1 MEEGCP
7 SLTEQLAAYQQRLRD
22 LEQTDAEQKVVIAEQ
37 QQVIEHQAAVIAEQ
51 QEAAAAYQEQLA
63 KAAEQLRFFKR
74 AMFGQRRERYAP
86 SPDQKV
92 LFVPEVVEGLDAK
105 QKNTEDAP
113 ADSSPPRT
121 RRKPRRPRIE
131 FPQFWEHRRTE
142 YPLPDSE
149 LPCGCCGAQRT
160 IIRTHVTKRA
170 EMEEAKIYVVEEAR
184 YTYGCSHC
192 HDGSQMQTTQRPPQ
206 ALEKSPFGP
215 SILAWL
221 VTWKFLHHLP
231 VYRQQELLLGPLK
244 RWLSR
249 ALLCGLLSRTAQAL
263 RPLERLIRQQVLTS
277 AVINA
282 DETEVRMIKPGHVK
296 AITGYL
302 TGYAGDEDHRYVFYD
317 FRPSRSRDGPA
328 EMLADYRGYLQTDG
342 YSVYTSLVRHSE
354 GRLVDV
360 ACWAHGRR
368 GFEEALPA
376 TSHPLVHEAMLWT
389 QQLYDIEDRAKDM
402 SADDRRALRQAEALP
417 ILMRMKA
424 RFEEVRPTLRPTAK
438 LAEAIGYVL
447 NRWDAFVRYTS
458 DGRIPIDNNVIERLL
473 RPIAIGR
480 KNYLFFGSERG
491 GKTAATLYTL
501 VQSARRNCVD
511 VWPYLTDVLRRI
523 AAIAPGDT
531 AALEAL
537 LPDRWVAAHPEHR
550 LEQREEESREAQA
563 RRRQRRIARRVAAAP
578 QATVTCSGPCVS
590 M

>member
-1 MEEGCP
+1 MEHGSS
-7 SLTEQLAAYQQRLRD
+7 SLADQLAACRQRIRE
-22 LEQTDAEQKVVIAEQ
+22 LEQKDADQ
-37 QQVIEHQAAVIAEQ
+37 QAVIAQQ
-51 QEAAAAYQEQLA
+51 QEVIAACQEQLA

-86 SPDQKV
+86 SPDQEV

-105 QKNTEDAP
+105 QETTQPDTN
-113 ADSSPPRT
+113 ADSPPPRT

-142 YPLPDSE
+142 YALPESE
-149 LPCGCCGAQRT
+149 LPCGCCGAQR
-160 IIRTHVTKRA
+160 IITRTHVTKRV
-170 EMEEAKIYVVEEAR
+170 EMEEAKLYVVEEVR
-184 YTYGCSHC
+184 YTYGCSAC

-206 ALEKSPFGP
+206 AVEKSPFGP
-215 SILAWL
+215 SILARL

-263 RPLERLIRQQVLTS
+263 RPLERLIYQRVLAS
-277 AVINA
+277 AVVNA
-282 DETEVRMIKPGHVK
+282 DETEVRMLKPGHGK

-302 TGYAGDEDHRYVFYD
+302 SGYAGDADHRYVFYD
-317 FRPSRSRDGPA
+317 FRPSRSRDGPR
-328 EMLADYRGYLQTDG
+328 EVLGDYRGYLQTDG
-342 YSVYTSLVRHSE
+342 YIVYTSLVRE
-354 GRLVDV
+354 AAGRLVDV

-368 GFEEALPA
+368 GFEEAIPA
-376 TSHPLVHEAMLWT
+376 TSHPLVHEAMIWA
-389 QQLYDIEDRAKDM
+389 QQLYDIEDRAREM
-402 SADDRRALRQAEALP
+402 SAEDRRALRQAEALP

-438 LAEAIGYVL
+438 LAEAIDYVL

-480 KNYLFFGSERG
+480 KNYLFFGSEKG

-537 LPDRWVAAHPEHR
+537 LPDRWLAAHPEHR
-550 LEQREEESREAQA
+550 LEQREEEPREAQSR
-563 RRRQRRIARRVAAAP
+563 RRRQRVARRAMAA
-578 QATVTCSGPCVS
+578 T
-590 M
+590 

>member
-1 MEEGCP
+1 MEHGSP
-7 SLTEQLAAYQQRLRD
+7 SLEDRLAACEQRIHELERTDTEQ
-22 LEQTDAEQKVVIAEQ
+22 K
-37 QQVIEHQAAVIAEQ
+37 AVIAQQ
-51 QEAAAAYQEQLA
+51 QEAIAAYQEQLA

-105 QKNTEDAP
+105 QEAIQPDTN
-113 ADSSPPRT
+113 ADSPPPRKP
-121 RRKPRRPRIE
+121 RKPRRPRIE
-131 FPQFWEHRRTE
+131 FPQFWEHRRKE

-149 LPCGCCGAQRT
+149 LPCGCCGAERI
-160 IIRTHVTKRA
+160 IIRTHITKRV
-170 EMEEAKIYVVEEAR
+170 EMEEAKLYVVEEVR
-184 YTYGCSHC
+184 FTYGCSNC
-192 HDGSQMQTTQRPPQ
+192 HDGSQMQTTERPPQ
-206 ALEKSPFGP
+206 AVEKSPFGP

-263 RPLERLIRQQVLTS
+263 RPLERLIHERVLAS
-277 AVINA
+277 IVINA
-282 DETEVRMIKPGHVK
+282 DETEVKMLKPGNGK

-302 TGYAGDEDHRYVFYD
+302 SGYAGDADHRYVFYD
-317 FRPSRSRDGPA
+317 FRPSRSRDGPK
-328 EMLADYRGYLQTDG
+328 EVLADYRGYLQTDG
-342 YSVYTSLVRHSE
+342 YIVYTSLVRE
-354 GRLVDV
+354 AAGRLVDV

-368 GFEEALPA
+368 GFEEAIPA
-376 TSHPLVHEAMLWT
+376 TSHPLVHEAMIWT
-389 QQLYDIEDRAKDM
+389 QQLYDIEDRAKEM
-402 SADDRRALRQAEALP
+402 SPEDRRALRQAEALP
-417 ILMRMKA
+417 ILTRMKA

-438 LAEAIGYVL
+438 LTEAIDYVL
-447 NRWDAFVRYTS
+447 NRWDAFVRYTQ

-473 RPIAIGR
+473 RPITIGR
-480 KNYLFFGSERG
+480 KNYLFFGSEKG

-563 RRRQRRIARRVAAAP
+563 RRRRKRAARRAAI
-578 QATVTCSGPCVS
+578 SL
-590 M
+590 

>member
-1 MEEGCP
+1 MTPSRKKSSMPAEPNGSVERLIVAWKHGSP
-7 SLTEQLAAYQQRLRD
+7 SLADQLAACQQRIRE
-22 LEQTDAEQKVVIAEQ
+22 LEQTDADQ
-37 QQVIEHQAAVIAEQ
+37 QAVIAQQ
-51 QEAAAAYQEQLA
+51 QEAIAAYQEQLA

-105 QKNTEDAP
+105 QQNSQDAN
-113 ADSSPPRT
+113 ADSPPPRT

-142 YPLPDSE
+142 YPLPPRRNCLAAAAGPSGSSSA
-149 LPCGCCGAQRT
+149 PTSRSGRRWKRRSCTWSKRCGTPTA
-160 IIRTHVTKRA
+160 VP
-170 EMEEAKIYVVEEAR
+170 
-184 YTYGCSHC
+184 HC
-192 HDGSQMQTTQRPPQ
+192 HDGSQMQTTERPPQ
-206 ALEKSPFGP
+206 AVEKSPFGP

-263 RPLERLIRQQVLTS
+263 RPLERLIHQRVLAS

-282 DETEVRMIKPGHVK
+282 DETEVRMLKPGHGK

-302 TGYAGDEDHRYVFYD
+302 SGYAGDADHRYVFYD
-317 FRPSRSRDGPA
+317 FRPSRSRDGPR

-342 YSVYTSLVRHSE
+342 YIVYTSLVRE
-354 GRLVDV
+354 AAGRLVDV

-368 GFEEALPA
+368 GFEEAIPA
-376 TSHPLVHEAMLWT
+376 TSHPLVHEAMIWT
-389 QQLYDIEDRAKDM
+389 QQLYDIEDRAKEM

-417 ILMRMKA
+417 ILARMKA
-424 RFEEVRPTLRPTAK
+424 RFDEVRPTLRPTAK
-438 LAEAIGYVL
+438 LAEAIDYVL
-447 NRWDAFVRYTS
+447 NRWDAFVRYTE

-473 RPIAIGR
+473 RPVAIGR
-480 KNYLFFGSERG
+480 KNYLFFGSEHG

-563 RRRQRRIARRVAAAP
+563 RRRRKRAARRLAAA
-578 QATVTCSGPCVS
+578 Q
-590 M
+590 

>member
-1 MEEGCP
+1 MVRICEP
-7 SLTEQLAAYQQRLRD
+7 SWQCEQRIRD
-22 LEQTDAEQKVVIAEQ
+22 LERTTADQQAIIAQ
-37 QQVIEHQAAVIAEQ
+37 Q
-51 QEAAAAYQEQLA
+51 QEAIAAYQEQLA

-86 SPDQKV
+86 SPDQKL

-105 QKNTEDAP
+105 QQATQPGTN

-131 FPQFWEHRRTE
+131 FPQFWEHRRIE

-149 LPCGCCGAQRT
+149 LPCGCCGAQRI

-170 EMEEAKIYVVEEAR
+170 EMEEAKLYVVEEVR

-192 HDGSQMQTTQRPPQ
+192 HDGSQMQTTERPPQ
-206 ALEKSPFGP
+206 AVEKSPFGP

-263 RPLERLIRQQVLTS
+263 RPLERLIHERVLAS

-282 DETEVRMIKPGHVK
+282 DETEVRMLKPGNGK

-302 TGYAGDEDHRYVFYD
+302 SGYAGDADHRYVFYD
-317 FRPSRSRDGPA
+317 FRPSRSRDGPK
-328 EMLADYRGYLQTDG
+328 EMLADYHGYLQTDG
-342 YSVYTSLVRHSE
+342 YIVYTSLVRE
-354 GRLVDV
+354 AAGRLVDV

-368 GFEEALPA
+368 GFEESLPT
-376 TSHPLVHEAMLWT
+376 TSHPLVHEAMIWT
-389 QQLYDIEDRAKDM
+389 QQLYDIEDRAKEM
-402 SADDRRALRQAEALP
+402 SPEDRRALRQAEAMP
-417 ILMRMKA
+417 ILARMKV
-424 RFEEVRPTLRPTAK
+424 RFDEVRPTLRSTSK
-438 LAEAIGYVL
+438 LAEAIDYVL
-447 NRWDAFVRYTS
+447 NRWDAFVRYTE
-458 DGRIPIDNNVIERLL
+458 DGRIPNDNNVIERLL
-473 RPIAIGR
+473 RPVAIGR
-480 KNYLFFGSERG
+480 KNFLFFGSERG
-491 GKTAATLYTL
+491 GQTAATLYTL

-531 AALEAL
+531 ASLEAL
-537 LPDRWVAAHPEHR
+537 LPDRWVATHPEHR
-550 LEQREEESREAQA
+550 LEQREEESHEAQA
-563 RRRQRRIARRVAAAP
+563 RRRRRRAARRT
-578 QATVTCSGPCVS
+578 ATVSQAMATP
-590 M
+590 